1 MSCRTIHTMHLKE
14 HLNGHITIPHT
25 VHTTHSRYHTNHL
38 TMPHIIPSYC
48 TSHHTHTSY
57 TVLYCTNCIVIT
69 TLLPPLLHLLSSIS
83 SLLLLLPYPRC
94 EVFDFRSLEVL
105 VLDEADTLL
114 AMGFRENISQIL
126 AFLPKQRRYVCLW
139 VVVE

>member
-1 MSCRTIHTMHLKE
+1 
-14 HLNGHITIPHT
+14 
-25 VHTTHSRYHTNHL
+25 
-38 TMPHIIPSYC
+38 
-48 TSHHTHTSY
+48 
-57 TVLYCTNCIVIT
+57 
-69 TLLPPLLHLLSSIS
+69 
-83 SLLLLLPYPRC
+83 
-94 EVFDFRSLEVL
+94 VFDFRSLEVL